1 MKKKPILTE
10 SWLLFVY
17 NNTERQ
23 KTLYRSAKAK
33 DMKLKVLN
41 HFLKIKLFSSEL
53 FNVIYIY
60 YNLLSAES
68 ICKNEHLSLN

>member
-23 KTLYRSAKAK
+23 KTIYRSAKAK
-33 DMKLKVLN
+33 DMKPKVLHYFSENKAVVFSLVQN
-41 HFLKIKLFSSEL
+41 HSMSFTNIKI
-53 FNVIYIY
+53 Y
-60 YNLLSAES
+60 
-68 ICKNEHLSLN
+68 